1 MIAKVYQSKIGGKIG
16 AIVSKSYAHRIAI
29 CNFLAGNE
37 PTSNSGEFISNDISV
52 TQTCLEVA
60 RKGERVLNCGE
71 SGSTLR
77 FLIPL
82 MAVLGGEYTFK
93 GEGRLMQRPNEQLF
107 KVLNEHGVSAS
118 QTDCVR
124 ISGKLTSG
132 DFRIAGD
139 ISSQYVSGL
148 LMALP
153 KLEGNSKIILT
164 TPLSSKP
171 YVDITIQVLKQFNV
185 EIEQTEY
192 GFFIKGNQKYKG
204 DMKPEGDWSNSAFFL
219 VAGALSNGV
228 EVSGLNLK
236 SCQGD
241 KAIIDILKRA
251 GAHVEVDN
259 DKVKVSSA
267 SLSKFTFD
275 FNHCPDL
282 VPIACVL
289 ASFCDGTSVLKN
301 IKRLTLKES
310 DRVETCIKMLGA
322 FNVKATTDGE
332 NLYVEG
338 GKVERGVID
347 SFNDHRIAMSSAVL
361 AVNACGESTITN
373 AQAVNKSY
381 PTFFKHLALVGG
393 RVDVV

>member
-1 MIAKVYQSKIGGKIG
+1 M
-16 AIVSKSYAHRIAI
+16 
-29 CNFLAGNE
+29 
-37 PTSNSGEFISNDISV
+37 
-52 TQTCLEVA
+52 
-60 RKGERVLNCGE
+60 
-71 SGSTLR
+71 
-77 FLIPL
+77 
-82 MAVLGGEYTFK
+82 
-93 GEGRLMQRPNEQLF
+93 
-107 KVLNEHGVSAS
+107 
-118 QTDCVR
+118 
-124 ISGKLTSG
+124 
-132 DFRIAGD
+132 
-139 ISSQYVSGL
+139 
-148 LMALP
+148 
-153 KLEGNSKIILT
+153 
-164 TPLSSKP
+164 
-171 YVDITIQVLKQFNV
+171 
-185 EIEQTEY
+185 
-192 GFFIKGNQKYKG
+192 
-204 DMKPEGDWSNSAFFL
+204 
-219 VAGALSNGV
+219 
-228 EVSGLNLK
+228 
-236 SCQGD
+236 
-241 KAIIDILKRA
+241 
-251 GAHVEVDN
+251 DN